1 MSLEKWVEYSW
12 LKAEP
17 TSRDEIK
24 SLLTIVNRD
33 LKDANVAA
41 ISEDR
46 RFEAA
51 YSAARTAATI
61 ALRAS
66 GYRTSTQVGHHAKT
80 MESLELTI
88 NADSKMIQKMR
99 TFSKKRWSQLRTA
112 RRETE
117 LPEDLAGAGTAD
129 PAVRRE
135 TRERIKQAFFHL
147 PAKYRLVATLA
158 LIEEEPYKNIGEAAG
173 ISVALVK
180 VRVFRA
186 VRMLEETQF
195 QLSSLGVEVNAK

>member
-1 MSLEKWVEYSW
+1 LEKWVEYSW

-24 SLLTIVNRD
+24 SLLTIVDRD

-66 GYRTSTQVGHHAKT
+66 GYRTPTQVGHHAKT
-80 MESLELTI
+80 IESLELTI
-88 NADSKMIQKMR
+88 SADSKMIQKMR
-99 TFSKKRWSQLRTA
+99 TFSKKRNLTSYDSAGSVSKQELELAIKTA
-112 RRETE
+112 AE
-117 LPEDLAGAGTAD
+117 LHRQVVAWLEKNHPELLKD
-129 PAVRRE
+129 
-135 TRERIKQAFFHL
+135 
-147 PAKYRLVATLA
+147 
-158 LIEEEPYKNIGEAAG
+158 
-173 ISVALVK
+173 
-180 VRVFRA
+180 
-186 VRMLEETQF
+186 
-195 QLSSLGVEVNAK
+195 

>member
-17 TSRDEIK
+17 PSRDEIK
-24 SLLTIVNRD
+24 SLLTIVDRD
-33 LKDANVAA
+33 LKDANVAV

-51 YSAARTAATI
+51 FSAARTAATI

-80 MESLELTI
+80 IESLELTI

-99 TFSKKRWSQLRTA
+99 TFSKKRNVTSYDSAGSVSKQELELAIKTA
-112 RRETE
+112 AE
-117 LPEDLAGAGTAD
+117 LHRQVVAWLEKNHPELLKD
-129 PAVRRE
+129 
-135 TRERIKQAFFHL
+135 
-147 PAKYRLVATLA
+147 
-158 LIEEEPYKNIGEAAG
+158 
-173 ISVALVK
+173 
-180 VRVFRA
+180 
-186 VRMLEETQF
+186 
-195 QLSSLGVEVNAK
+195 